1 MRILSRKRQ
10 FRGVFSFLFALALFL
25 GGGQHALA
33 QNATIEELIVTN
45 SSADLLLFLTVNNA
59 FTKQMEEGIKNG
71 IPVTFNF
78 YVKLE
83 RKRNAWLNQELV
95 SLRFD
100 HTLSYD
106 TLKEE
111 YSIVCSELPGQTF
124 RTKSLA
130 EAKKNMAQLNGPQIS
145 PLKALLPEPSSLGPV
160 TKGKTCIGCLIDGI
174 KDGRPRK
181 IFIYNVC
188 DHQECYREVGS
199 QAISYTTGV
208 PAMIGAMLML
218 DGVWRGKGVF
228 NVEELDPTP
237 FMEKLMIHGLPWQVL
252 EL

>member
-1 MRILSRKRQ
+1 MRTLFCSRK
-10 FRGVFSFLFALALFL
+10 FRGFSSFLLGLAIFW
-25 GGGQHALA
+25 GGGQPALA

-45 SSADLLLFLTVNNA
+45 SSTDLLLFLTVNNA

-83 RKRNAWLNQELV
+83 RKRTWMNQELV

-111 YSIVCSELPGQTF
+111 YSIVRSEMAGQPF

-130 EAKKNMAQLNGPQIS
+130 EAKKAMAQLNGPPIS
-145 PLKALLPEPSSLGPV
+145 PLKALLPEAGYLLRVKAKLAEKTLPLYFHYVIPFWSLWDFE
-160 TKGKTCIGCLIDGI
+160 T
-174 KDGRPRK
+174 
-181 IFIYNVC
+181 
-188 DHQECYREVGS
+188 EW
-199 QAISYTTGV
+199 YT
-208 PAMIGAMLML
+208 
-218 DGVWRGKGVF
+218 
-228 NVEELDPTP
+228 VE
-237 FMEKLMIHGLPWQVL
+237 FRY
-252 EL
+252 